1 MTTQVHRA
9 DKDCARPAPEK
20 TENGFIRWLKNLPPG
35 LWMLLLQMLLFT
47 AIDVF
52 KVAKFDMYNLTD
64 SFARLAEIK
73 LSSIKYL
80 NSGNL
85 ENIMVQSAPLMILS
99 FAQTLIVLTQG
110 TDLSLG
116 AQVSLVTVVWV
127 WLANHGVNIYAA
139 AAVAVV
145 VVVCVGSLNGL
156 LVSKGRIPPF
166 IATFGM
172 QNVAMSTALLLTAGS
187 SIYFYH
193 PIFEAVME
201 SRVGGVVRVPII
213 IAACAFVLTWVLL
226 YRTKFGTNIFGLGG
240 NQEALSLAGVSI
252 TRSYIKTYAYAGF
265 LAGVCGLLFACRVE
279 SGQPIG
285 AMGWE
290 FEAVAAT
297 LLGGTS
303 LREGRGGVT
312 GTIIGVLFLLS
323 LRNGLN
329 YHGISAM
336 YQNAIIGSIV
346 MLAIVVDALVRR
358 GRE

>member
-1 MTTQVHRA
+1 MTTQ
-9 DKDCARPAPEK
+9 ARNFEAPSGRGGQER
-20 TENGFIRWLKNLPPG
+20 ESAGFIAWLKSLPPG
-35 LWMLLLQMLLFT
+35 LWMLLVLMLFFSLT
-47 AIDVF
+47 TSNY
-52 KVAKFDMYNLTD
+52 FDRNNW
-64 SFARLAEIK
+64 R
-73 LSSIKYL
+73 
-80 NSGNL
+80 
-85 ENIMVQSAPLMILS
+85 NILVQSVPLMILS

-127 WLANHGVNIYAA
+127 SLARAGVNIGLAA
-139 AAVAVV
+139 GLSVVAAML
-145 VVVCVGSLNGL
+145 VGVGNGL

-172 QNVAMSTALLLTAGS
+172 QNVALSTALLITTGS

-201 SRVGGVVRVPII
+201 TRFFHVPVPVIV
-213 IAACAFVLTWVLL
+213 AACAFVLTWVLL

-252 TRSYIKTYAYAGF
+252 ARCYVKTYAYAGF
-265 LAGVCGLLFACRVE
+265 LAGVCGLVTTCRVE
-279 SGQPIG
+279 SGQPIVG
-285 AMGWE
+285 MGWE

-303 LREGRGGVT
+303 LREGRGGVS
-312 GTIIGVLFLLS
+312 GTIIGVLLLVV

-329 YHGISAM
+329 VSGISAM

-346 MLAIVVDALVRR
+346 MLAIVIDALVRR